1 MNVKKTMTAMILRH
15 HFVSRDN
22 AKNAS
27 IRERSVI
34 DLPSQDFA
42 KKMIMFEVDVQYLV
56 IYVVNR
62 EKTKNK
68 DASIRELSVKNSPK
82 SDKNS
87 AKQIA
92 TFEINVVHLAIY
104 AERMKKMMLKKNASI
119 RELGVKNTPKLDKN
133 SAKQITTF
141 EINDVKEECIDTG
154 TRCEK
159 YTKIGQKF
167 CQTNSYIRNKCRAS
181 CNLCGENEEND
192 VKEECIDT

>member
-62 EKTKNK
+62 EKTNNKMIVSIPAKGAKILSNGKNLK
-68 DASIRELSVKNSPK
+68 CIV
-82 SDKNS
+82 
-87 AKQIA
+87 
-92 TFEINVVHLAIY
+92 
-104 AERMKKMMLKKNASI
+104 ER
-119 RELGVKNTPKLDKN
+119 
-133 SAKQITTF
+133 TTRF
-141 EINDVKEECIDTG
+141 VRVANNHAQSSG
-154 TRCEK
+154 
-159 YTKIGQKF
+159 
-167 CQTNSYIRNKCRAS
+167 
-181 CNLCGENEEND
+181 
-192 VKEECIDT
+192 